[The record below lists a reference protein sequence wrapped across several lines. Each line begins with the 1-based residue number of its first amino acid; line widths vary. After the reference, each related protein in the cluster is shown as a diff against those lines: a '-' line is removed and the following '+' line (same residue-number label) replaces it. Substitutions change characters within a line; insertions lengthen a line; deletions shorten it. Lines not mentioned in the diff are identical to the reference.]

1 MKIIAACPECG
12 KFDWIPN
19 EDGSFTCS
27 ACGCFV
33 YPCEMPLKGENDLDE
48 KEVRK

>member
-1 MKIIAACPECG
+1 MKIIAVCPECG

-27 ACGCFV
+27 ACG
-33 YPCEMPLKGENDLDE
+33 
-48 KEVRK
+48 

>member
-1 MKIIAACPECG
+1 MKIIAVCPECG

-33 YPCEMPLKGENDLDE
+33 YPCEMPLQRENDLDE
-48 KEVRK
+48 KEGRK